1 MRRPHTIV
9 LVAAALASA
18 LVAAAAAAGSAA
30 TSTPWTR
37 ISGPTAPGAQLGLA
51 RTPDGVLHV
60 IWNRGATPTSIFE
73 TRLSSAGKTVGTSTV
88 AGGWNGNN
96 GLALVVMRDRTL
108 QLFAVGNGG
117 INTFTA
123 PSGGGSWS
131 HGGAAW
137 GGPVAESSGVIGAT
151 LTKDGQPVTAWRGFA
166 AEGVPPGSIPSNA
179 YQGGMTESFL
189 ATDAATG
196 AVVLSGATN
205 AGQGGVYVQKVLP
218 APGPRVVLPPLAKDW
233 GNGVSSRL
241 GAPGVY
247 VAYADGKSVRL
258 YRYGGASR
266 TLARGPY
273 LSATLCPGP
282 AGRLWA
288 AWGDPTGLYVTRSSR
303 SAGALEP
310 VQKLKLPPSTNG
322 LTFLQCEGS
331 AGPIDLFANLTT
343 GTAGGFWHT
352 HVLARLT
359 VHASVARTKAGA
371 KVTISVRD
379 AGDPV
384 AAASV
389 TVAGRQLKTGSGGTV
404 TLVLRPGSYSART
417 TAPGYAPDSSS
428 FHV

>member
-1 MRRPHTIV
+1 M
-9 LVAAALASA
+9 
-18 LVAAAAAAGSAA
+18 
-30 TSTPWTR
+30 
-37 ISGPTAPGAQLGLA
+37 
-51 RTPDGVLHV
+51 
-60 IWNRGATPTSIFE
+60 
-73 TRLSSAGKTVGTSTV
+73 
-88 AGGWNGNN
+88 
-96 GLALVVMRDRTL
+96 
-108 QLFAVGNGG
+108 
-117 INTFTA
+117 
-123 PSGGGSWS
+123 
-131 HGGAAW
+131 
-137 GGPVAESSGVIGAT
+137 
-151 LTKDGQPVTAWRGFA
+151 
-166 AEGVPPGSIPSNA
+166 
-179 YQGGMTESFL
+179 
-189 ATDAATG
+189 
-196 AVVLSGATN
+196 
-205 AGQGGVYVQKVLP
+205 
-218 APGPRVVLPPLAKDW
+218 
-233 GNGVSSRL
+233 
-241 GAPGVY
+241 
-247 VAYADGKSVRL
+247 RL

-266 TLARGPY
+266 TLATGPY

-310 VQKLKLPPSTNG
+310 VQKLKLPPGTNG

-331 AGPIDLFANLTT
+331 TGPIDLFANLTT

-352 HVLARLT
+352 HVLARLA

>member
-108 QLFAVGNGG
+108 QLFAVGDGG

-137 GGPVAESSGVIGAT
+137 GGPVAESAGVIGAT

-179 YQGGMTESFL
+179 YEGGMTESFL

-218 APGPRVVLPPLAKDW
+218 H
-233 GNGVSSRL
+233 
-241 GAPGVY
+241 
-247 VAYADGKSVRL
+247 
-258 YRYGGASR
+258 
-266 TLARGPY
+266 
-273 LSATLCPGP
+273 PGP
-282 AGRLWA
+282 ASSFRRWRK
-288 AWGDPTGLYVTRSSR
+288 TG
-303 SAGALEP
+303 A
-310 VQKLKLPPSTNG
+310 
-322 LTFLQCEGS
+322 
-331 AGPIDLFANLTT
+331 
-343 GTAGGFWHT
+343 
-352 HVLARLT
+352 T
-359 VHASVARTKAGA
+359 VS
-371 KVTISVRD
+371 
-379 AGDPV
+379 
-384 AAASV
+384 AAAS
-389 TVAGRQLKTGSGGTV
+389 GRPASTSPTPTASRCGSTATAAPRGHS
-404 TLVLRPGSYSART
+404 RQART
-417 TAPGYAPDSSS
+417 
-428 FHV
+428 